1 MDSGREEPATLS
13 VLTVSIIIPALNEG
27 AGLAATI
34 AAAAT
39 AGPHEVLVVDGGSAD
54 RTRDIAAAA
63 GCRLVDSP
71 VGRAVQMN
79 AGAAAAT
86 GDVLLF
92 LHADT
97 LLPPGGIADLSRALS
112 DPRIVGGR
120 FDVRLD
126 GSEPIFRVVETLM
139 NLRSRWTRIATGDQA
154 MFVRRSVFQTLG
166 GYAPIPLMEDVEF
179 SARLK
184 RCGGVA
190 CLRSRVRTSVRRWRR
205 LGPWRTI
212 AHMWWLRARYALG
225 ANPDHLARRYA
236 QIR

>member
-1 MDSGREEPATLS
+1 M
-13 VLTVSIIIPALNEG
+13 TVSIIIPALEES
-27 AGLAATI
+27 AGIAETI
-34 AAAAT
+34 AAATA
-39 AGPHEVLVVDGGSAD
+39 AGPHEILVADGGSTD
-54 RTRDIAAAA
+54 HTRAIAMNC
-63 GCRLVDSP
+63 GCRVVDSP
-71 VGRAVQMN
+71 VGRARQMN

-97 LLPPGGIADLSRALS
+97 LLPSDGIAHLSRALS
-112 DPRIVGGR
+112 DDRVVGGR
-120 FDVRLD
+120 FDVHLD
-126 GSEPIFRVVETLM
+126 GSEPIFRIIEALM
-139 NLRSRWTRIATGDQA
+139 NVRSRMTGIATGDQA
-154 MFVRRSVFQTLG
+154 IFVRRSVFQALG

-184 RCGGVA
+184 RCGSVA

-212 AHMWWLRARYALG
+212 VHMWWLRARYALG
-225 ANPDHLARRYA
+225 TSPDRLARRYA